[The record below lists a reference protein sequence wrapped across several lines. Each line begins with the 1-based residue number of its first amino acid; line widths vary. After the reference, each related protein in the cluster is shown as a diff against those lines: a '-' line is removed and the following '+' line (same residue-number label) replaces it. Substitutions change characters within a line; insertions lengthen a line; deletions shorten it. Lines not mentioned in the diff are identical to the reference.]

1 MESQEVEEVEFCWL
15 WRSRLTIL
23 VALRSIFLL
32 ADLLIAAEILRT
44 QCFIIAWTFDILN
57 SPSTNCN
64 LRYKS
69 NLFKEKIFDTLVH
82 CAFRRRRTQ

>member
-44 QCFIIAWTFDILN
+44 QCFIIAWTFDLYILGGPAN
-57 SPSTNCN
+57 F
-64 LRYKS
+64 R
-69 NLFKEKIFDTLVH
+69 EAIF
-82 CAFRRRRTQ
+82 FGGGR